1 MRKVQCK
8 PEGFFD
14 KSVRLANGAIS
25 MIGTAR
31 GLYEVGQTVY
41 GGMQAVGRIGAAL
54 APAAAIL

>member
-1 MRKVQCK
+1 MRRVQCK

-25 MIGTAR
+25 VLGTAR

-54 APAAAIL
+54 VPAAAIL

>member
-25 MIGTAR
+25 VLGTAR

>member
-25 MIGTAR
+25 VLGTAK

-41 GGMQAVGRIGAAL
+41 GGMQAGGRIGAAL

>member
-1 MRKVQCK
+1 MRRVQCK

-14 KSVRLANGAIS
+14 KSVRLANSAIS
-25 MIGTAR
+25 VLGTAR

-41 GGMQAVGRIGAAL
+41 SGMSAAARIGAAL